1 MNAEGVLKVLAE
13 RMRGLLSEGNPLRGG
28 LFVTVA
34 EEKPEEVLH
43 TYAVLQAS
51 KAGAVEIVPGN
62 YTWRVPC
69 RLFGW
74 FFPPQGGELTAEQ
87 IAGWMTEA
95 AYALMAA
102 GRSMVRGVDLGDF
115 IVLDVAPSSPVS
127 WSASERAGFE
137 GEMGFALTVQ
147 F

>member
-13 RMRGLLSEGNPLRGG
+13 RVRGLLCEGNPLRNS

-34 EEKPEEVLH
+34 EEKEEDVLH
-43 TYAVLQAS
+43 TYAVLQAA

-69 RLFGW
+69 RLVGL
-74 FFPPQGGELTAEQ
+74 FFPPQGAGLDDEQ
-87 IAGWMTEA
+87 ISAWMTEA
-95 AYALMAA
+95 AYAVMAA
-102 GRSMVRGVDLGDF
+102 GRALVGVCEYEDFVVLG
-115 IVLDVAPSSPVS
+115 VAPVGPVR
-127 WSASERAGFE
+127 WGASERGFE
-137 GEMGFALTVQ
+137 GEFNFTVTVQ